1 MDNILTFK
9 PLKSLATK
17 IFSGAPLYSISKLQ
31 ENINGLPVVN
41 IKDINDGQILTES
54 LRVFSIKDFKNAEHY
69 MVYPE
74 DVLLT
79 CRGAQIKTAVVSTNI
94 EKLLI
99 TSNIISIRLSKQIL
113 PKFLVA
119 YLNTQQGQRALLANA
134 TSTVQ
139 LTLTVSDLGKTIIP
153 VPPLSLQEKIVNLF
167 NAVEE
172 QYRLNLEAVNLRKAI
187 ANQTISD
194 IFKEYQK
201 KEAKKHG

>member
-17 IFSGAPLYSISKLQ
+17 IFSGVPLYSISKLQ

-41 IKDINDGQILTES
+41 IKDINEGQILTES
-54 LRVFSIKDFKNAEHY
+54 LPVLSIKDFKNAEHY
-69 MVYPE
+69 IVYPE

-79 CRGAQIKTAVVSTNI
+79 CRGTQIKSAVVSTNI

-113 PKFLVA
+113 PEFLVA

-134 TSTVQ
+134 TATVQ
-139 LTLTVSDLGKTIIP
+139 LTLTVSDLGKIIIP
-153 VPPLSLQEKIVNLF
+153 VPSLSLQKKIVNLF
-167 NAVEE
+167 NAAEE
-172 QYRLNLEAVNLRKAI
+172 QYRFNLEAVNLRKAI

-194 IFKEYQK
+194 IFKKYQK
-201 KEAKKHG
+201 REAKKHG